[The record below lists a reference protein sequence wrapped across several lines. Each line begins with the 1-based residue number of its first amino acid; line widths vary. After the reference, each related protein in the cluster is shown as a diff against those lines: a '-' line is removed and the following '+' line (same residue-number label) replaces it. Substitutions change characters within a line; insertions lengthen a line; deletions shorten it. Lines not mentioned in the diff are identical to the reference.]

1 MSEIFLDKDI
11 DLKIIQQKKIS
22 IIGYGNQGEAQ
33 ALNLRDSGI
42 NIRIGLRI
50 DSNSIPAVKKR

>member
-22 IIGYGNQGEAQ
+22 IIGYGNQG
-33 ALNLRDSGI
+33 
-42 NIRIGLRI
+42 
-50 DSNSIPAVKKR
+50 KKREMGIFVL